1 MTLTQLPP
9 PADVVRRLG
18 ARARRDAGTRLA
30 AGSALWLS
38 LLLVTWWWVT
48 GGGITQLGGWA
59 TGLESVGRIT
69 GLVSAVL
76 LLAQVV
82 LMARV
87 PVLERS
93 YGQDELAR
101 IHRLV
106 GFTSFNLMLAHIV
119 TITWGYAGGSLTA
132 SPRTLWDLVVD
143 YPGMLLATAATVC
156 LVMVVVTSIRA
167 ARRRLRYES
176 WHLMHLYAYLGVGLA
191 IPHQL
196 WTGADFTSSTGRQVF
211 WWSAWIA
218 AAGSVL
224 VWRVGLPLWRNLRHD
239 LRVAAVVREGDGTVS
254 VHVTGRHLHRLPVEA
269 GQFFTWR
276 FGGRAGRSRGNPY
289 SLSAAPDGR
298 SLRITVQDVGDG
310 SAATAG
316 LAVGSRAW
324 IEGPYGRLSPRARS
338 RTKVLMIGAGVG
350 ITPLRALAEGLTY
363 APGEALLLYRS
374 STPPLFVDEL
384 TALAQQRGLVVWGL
398 PGPRRAE
405 HSWLG
410 DGVASATD
418 LAALTGWVPD
428 VADRDVYVCGPGPWA
443 DLVLRDLRAAGV
455 PEPHIHLETFGW

>member
-1 MTLTQLPP
+1 MTLIDLPP

-18 ARARRDAGTRLA
+18 TRARRDAVTRLA

-48 GGGITQLGGWA
+48 GGGITQLGGWS
-59 TGLESVGRIT
+59 TGLQSVGRIT
-69 GLVSAVL
+69 GLASAVL

-87 PVLERS
+87 PVLERAF
-93 YGQDELAR
+93 GQDELAR

-106 GFTSFNLMLAHIV
+106 GFTSFDLMLGHLV

-132 SPRTLWDLVVD
+132 TPRTLWDLVVN

-156 LVMVVVTSIRA
+156 LVMVVVTSVRA
-167 ARRRLRYES
+167 ARRKLRYES
-176 WHLMHLYAYLGVGLA
+176 WHLLHLYAYLGVGLA

-196 WTGADFTSSTGRQVF
+196 WTGADLTSSTGRQVF

-224 VWRVGLPLWRNLRHD
+224 VWRVGLPVWRNLRHD
-239 LRVAAVVREGDGTVS
+239 LRVAAVVPEGDGTVS

-276 FGGRAGRSRGNPY
+276 FGGRPGRSRGNPY

-310 SAATAG
+310 SAATSG

-338 RTKVLMIGAGVG
+338 RHKVLMIGAGVG
-350 ITPLRALAEGLTY
+350 ITPLRALAEGLEY

-374 STPPLFVDEL
+374 STAPIFVDEL
-384 TALAQQRGLVVWGL
+384 TALAEQRGLGVWGL
-398 PGPRRAE
+398 PGRRRAPD
-405 HSWLG
+405 SWLG
-410 DGVASATD
+410 DGVASITD

>member
-1 MTLTQLPP
+1 MTLTELPP
-9 PADVVRRLG
+9 PTDVVRRLG

-59 TGLESVGRIT
+59 TGLQSVGRIT
-69 GLVSAVL
+69 GLASAVL

-87 PVLERS
+87 PVLERAF
-93 YGQDELAR
+93 GQDALAR

-106 GFTSFNLMLAHIV
+106 GFTSFNLMLAHLV
-119 TITWGYAGGSLTA
+119 TITWGYAGGSLSAT
-132 SPRTLWDLVVD
+132 PRTLWDLVVN
-143 YPGMLLATAATVC
+143 YPGMLLATAATAC

-167 ARRRLRYES
+167 ARRTLRYES
-176 WHLMHLYAYLGVGLA
+176 WHLLHLYAYLGVGLA

-211 WWSAWIA
+211 WWTTWAL

-239 LRVAAVVREGDGTVS
+239 LRVAAVVPEGDGTVS

-276 FGGRAGRSRGNPY
+276 FGGRPGRSRGNPY

-338 RTKVLMIGAGVG
+338 RHKVLMIGAGVG
-350 ITPLRALAEGLTY
+350 ITPLRALAEGLAY

-374 STPPLFVDEL
+374 STAPIFVDEL

-398 PGPRRAE
+398 PGRRRAAD
-405 HSWLG
+405 SWLG
-410 DGVASATD
+410 DGVDTTTD
-418 LAALTGWVPD
+418 LAALTSWVPD
-428 VADRDVYVCGPGPWA
+428 VAERDVYVCGPGPWA

>member
-1 MTLTQLPP
+1 MTLIDLPP

-18 ARARRDAGTRLA
+18 TRARRDAVTRLA

-48 GGGITQLGGWA
+48 GGGITQLGGWS
-59 TGLESVGRIT
+59 TGLQSVGRIT
-69 GLVSAVL
+69 GLASAVL

-87 PVLERS
+87 PVLERAF
-93 YGQDELAR
+93 GQDELAR

-106 GFTSFNLMLAHIV
+106 GFTSFNLMLAHLV

-132 SPRTLWDLVVD
+132 TPRTLWDLVVN

-156 LVMVVVTSIRA
+156 LVMVVVTSVRA
-167 ARRRLRYES
+167 ARRKLRYES
-176 WHLMHLYAYLGVGLA
+176 WHLLHLYAYLGVGLA

-224 VWRVGLPLWRNLRHD
+224 VWRVGLPVWRNLRHD
-239 LRVAAVVREGDGTVS
+239 LRVAAVVPEGDGTVS

-276 FGGRAGRSRGNPY
+276 FGGRPGRSRGNPY

-310 SAATAG
+310 SAATSG

-338 RTKVLMIGAGVG
+338 RHKVLMIGAGVG
-350 ITPLRALAEGLTY
+350 ITPLRALAEGLEY

-374 STPPLFVDEL
+374 STAPIFVDEL
-384 TALAQQRGLVVWGL
+384 TALAEHRGLGVWGL
-398 PGPRRAE
+398 PGRRRAPD
-405 HSWLG
+405 SWLG
-410 DGVASATD
+410 DGVASITD